1 MNIMKNKKIFWTIF
15 SIVAVILVCIALLP
29 KPIDMNLEQIGNGQ
43 KAVVFV
49 YDSNLLDSN
58 RQATEMNKARKYI
71 GDQAIF
77 LIARTGDPDGEDF
90 KSRYQARSLEL
101 LFFNKKGELIDRQ
114 IAVLSAE
121 ELTGKLS
128 GK

>member
-1 MNIMKNKKIFWTIF
+1 MKNKKIFWTIF
-15 SIVAVILVCIALLP
+15 SIAAVIVVSIALLP

-58 RQATEMNKARKYI
+58 RQATEMNKAREHI
-71 GDQAIF
+71 GDQAVF
-77 LIARTGDPDGEDF
+77 LIAQTGDPDGEDF
-90 KSRYQARSLEL
+90 KSRYRARSLEL

-128 GK
+128 GI

>member
-1 MNIMKNKKIFWTIF
+1 MNIMKNKKLFWTIF
-15 SIVAVILVCIALLP
+15 SIVAVIVVSIALLP
-29 KPIDMNLEQIGNGQ
+29 KPIDMNLEQIGKGQ

-49 YDSNLLDSN
+49 YDPNLLDSN
-58 RQATEMNKARKYI
+58 RQATEMNKARKHI

-77 LIARTGDPDGEDF
+77 LIAKTGDPDGEDF
-90 KSRYQARSLEL
+90 KTRYQARSLEL
-101 LFFNKKGELIDRQ
+101 LFFNKKGDLIDRQ